1 MRVIGKMRQQLG
13 IMSLADAIQ
22 IAESEGAELVN
33 IAPNAEPPIY
43 RIIDPEEYRKIRAKR
58 RKGK

>member
-1 MRVIGKMRQQLG
+1 
-13 IMSLADAIQ
+13 MSLADAIQ